1 MTEKKG
7 ISRHAVRILIKVMA
21 VICIFTV
28 LSRISASL
36 TVAEVLV
43 ESPSAKRIEH
53 IVDGEGV
60 IEAQLETSVQTEA
73 GLLIKNVHVK
83 KGQKVEEGE
92 ILAELDLAALA
103 EVKREQQEEIEMLRL
118 TNEELL
124 ALWQRETTAAERE
137 KTRADEDYAQAA
149 KESELSVQ
157 TAAAELERA
166 VQQYKGYEAS
176 LPADTTDEQFL
187 QLLDLR
193 AAAEAAQWAYDAAIL
208 QQESVLRKAG
218 RAVEDAG
225 QAQVK
230 NATIAVNE
238 IKLAQMERAVSELAA
253 LEDAGGQL
261 VAPQAGVITEVY
273 IKAGQ
278 RTTDTAAVTLTDTSM
293 GLYYTAEID
302 KADME
307 YAAVGD
313 AVVLKKDGKE
323 QGSFTVDAIETL
335 EDGNARVTV
344 QITGDEAED
353 FYLGENL
360 SMEIRQEAPLSQN
373 TVPVTAL
380 YESNGRYYVYVT
392 EQVETVLGEE
402 YRAAKIE
409 VEILDKNDA
418 YAAIGEG
425 ALGEDAQVIVD
436 SSRYIEAGSKVR
448 LQKP

>member
-28 LSRISASL
+28 FSRISASL

-124 ALWQRETTAAERE
+124 ALWQRETKAAERE

-187 QLLDLR
+187 QLLDFK
-193 AAAEAAQWAYDAAIL
+193 AAAEAAQRAYDAAIL

-230 NATIAVNE
+230 NAAIAVNE
-238 IKLAQMERAVSELAA
+238 IKLAQMERAVSDLAA
-253 LEDAGGQL
+253 LEEAGGQL

-302 KADME
+302 KTDME

-380 YESNGRYYVYVT
+380 HESNGRYYVYVT

-402 YRAAKIE
+402 SRAAKIE

>member
-124 ALWQRETTAAERE
+124 ALWRRETTAAERE

-187 QLLDLR
+187 QLLDFK
-193 AAAEAAQWAYDAAIL
+193 AAAEAAQRAYDAAIL

-230 NATIAVNE
+230 NAAIAVNE
-238 IKLAQMERAVSELAA
+238 IKLAQMERAVSEFTA
-253 LEDAGGQL
+253 LEEAGGQL

-344 QITGDEAED
+344 QITGDEAEE

-380 YESNGRYYVYVT
+380 HESNGRYYVYVT

>member
-7 ISRHAVRILIKVMA
+7 ISRHAVRILIKVMV

-28 LSRISASL
+28 FSRISASL

-53 IVDGEGV
+53 IVEGEGV
-60 IEAQLETSVQTEA
+60 IDAQLETSVQTEA

-92 ILAELDLAALA
+92 ILAELDLAALD

-124 ALWQRETTAAERE
+124 ALWQRETTVAERE

-187 QLLDLR
+187 QLLDFK
-193 AAAEAAQWAYDAAIL
+193 AAAEAAQRAYDAAIL

-230 NATIAVNE
+230 NASIAVNE
-238 IKLAQMERAVSELAA
+238 IKLAQMERAVSEFAA
-253 LEDAGGQL
+253 LEEAGGQL

-313 AVVLKKDGKE
+313 VVVLKKDGKE

>member
-193 AAAEAAQWAYDAAIL
+193 AAAEAAQRAYDAAIL

-230 NATIAVNE
+230 NAAIAVNE

-253 LEDAGGQL
+253 LEEAGGQL

-302 KADME
+302 KTDME
-307 YAAVGD
+307 YAAAGD

-380 YESNGRYYVYVT
+380 HESNGRYYVYVT

>member
-36 TVAEVLV
+36 TVTEVLV

-53 IVDGEGV
+53 IVEGEGV

-193 AAAEAAQWAYDAAIL
+193 AAAEAAQQAYDAAIL

-253 LEDAGGQL
+253 LEEAGGQL

-335 EDGNARVTV
+335 EDGNARGTV
-344 QITGDEAED
+344 QIMGDEAED

-380 YESNGRYYVYVT
+380 HESNGRYYVYVT

>member
-36 TVAEVLV
+36 TVTEVLV

-53 IVDGEGV
+53 IVEGEGV

-218 RAVEDAG
+218 RAVEDAD

-230 NATIAVNE
+230 NAAIAVNE

>member
-36 TVAEVLV
+36 TVTEVLV

-53 IVDGEGV
+53 IVEGEGV

-193 AAAEAAQWAYDAAIL
+193 AAAEAAQQAYDAAIL

-253 LEDAGGQL
+253 LEEAGGQL

-344 QITGDEAED
+344 QIMGDEAED

-380 YESNGRYYVYVT
+380 HESNGRYYVYVT

>member
-28 LSRISASL
+28 FSRISASL

-124 ALWQRETTAAERE
+124 ALWQRETKAAERE

-187 QLLDLR
+187 QLLDFK
-193 AAAEAAQWAYDAAIL
+193 AAAEAAQRAYDAAIL

-230 NATIAVNE
+230 NASIAVNE
-238 IKLAQMERAVSELAA
+238 IKLAQMERAVRELAA
-253 LEDAGGQL
+253 LEEAGGQL

-313 AVVLKKDGKE
+313 VVVLKKDGKE

>member
-60 IEAQLETSVQTEA
+60 IGAQLETSVQTEA

-218 RAVEDAG
+218 RAVEDAD

-230 NATIAVNE
+230 NAAIAVNE

>member
-7 ISRHAVRILIKVMA
+7 ISRHAVRILIKVMV

-92 ILAELDLAALA
+92 ILAELDLAALE

-187 QLLDLR
+187 QLLDFK
-193 AAAEAAQWAYDAAIL
+193 AAAEAAQRAYDAAIL

-230 NATIAVNE
+230 NASIAVNE

-253 LEDAGGQL
+253 LEEAGGQL

-380 YESNGRYYVYVT
+380 HESNGRYYVYVT

>member
-187 QLLDLR
+187 QLLDFK
-193 AAAEAAQWAYDAAIL
+193 AAAEAAQRAYDAAIL

-230 NATIAVNE
+230 NAAIAVNE
-238 IKLAQMERAVSELAA
+238 IKLAQMERAVSDLAA
-253 LEDAGGQL
+253 LEEAGGQL

-380 YESNGRYYVYVT
+380 HESNGRYYVYVT
-392 EQVETVLGEE
+392 ERVETVLGEE

-425 ALGEDAQVIVD
+425 ALGEDAQVIID

>member
-149 KESELSVQ
+149 KESALSVQ

-193 AAAEAAQWAYDAAIL
+193 AAAEAAQRAYDAAIL

-230 NATIAVNE
+230 NAAIAVNE

-253 LEDAGGQL
+253 LEEAGGQL

-302 KADME
+302 KTDME
-307 YAAVGD
+307 YAAAGD

-380 YESNGRYYVYVT
+380 HESNGRYYVYVT

-425 ALGEDAQVIVD
+425 ALGEDAQVIID

>member
-36 TVAEVLV
+36 TVTEVLV

-53 IVDGEGV
+53 IVEGEGV

-193 AAAEAAQWAYDAAIL
+193 AAAEAAQQAYDAAIL

-253 LEDAGGQL
+253 LEEAGGQL

-335 EDGNARVTV
+335 EDGNARGTG
-344 QITGDEAED
+344 QIMGDEAED

-380 YESNGRYYVYVT
+380 HESNGRYYVYVT

>member
-28 LSRISASL
+28 FSRISASL
-36 TVAEVLV
+36 TVAQVLV

-124 ALWQRETTAAERE
+124 ALWQRETKAAERE

-187 QLLDLR
+187 QLLDFK
-193 AAAEAAQWAYDAAIL
+193 AAAEAAQRAYDAAIL

-230 NATIAVNE
+230 NASIAVNE

-253 LEDAGGQL
+253 LEEAGGQL

>member
-218 RAVEDAG
+218 RAVEDAD

-230 NATIAVNE
+230 NAAIAVNE

>member
-7 ISRHAVRILIKVMA
+7 ISRHAVRILIKVMV

-28 LSRISASL
+28 FSRISASL

-53 IVDGEGV
+53 IVEGEGV
-60 IEAQLETSVQTEA
+60 IDAQLETSVQTEA

-92 ILAELDLAALA
+92 ILAELDLAALD

-124 ALWQRETTAAERE
+124 ATQQKEETSAAKE
-137 KTRADEDYAQAA
+137 KTRAEEDYAQAA
-149 KESELSVQ
+149 RESELSVQ

-187 QLLDLR
+187 QLLDLK
-193 AAAEAAQWAYDAAIL
+193 AAAEAAQRAYDAAIL

-230 NATIAVNE
+230 NAAIAVNE
-238 IKLAQMERAVSELAA
+238 IKLAQMERAVRELAA
-253 LEDAGGQL
+253 LEEAGGQL

-278 RTTDTAAVTLTDTSM
+278 RTTDTAAVALTDTSA
-293 GLYYTAEID
+293 GLYYTAQID
-302 KADME
+302 KADTA

-335 EDGNARVTV
+335 EDGNARVMV

-353 FYLGENL
+353 FYVGENL

-380 YESNGRYYVYVT
+380 HESNGRYYVYVT

-402 YRAAKIE
+402 SRAAKIE

>member
-28 LSRISASL
+28 FSRISASL

-53 IVDGEGV
+53 IVEGEGV
-60 IEAQLETSVQTEA
+60 IDAQLETSVQTEA

-124 ALWQRETTAAERE
+124 ALWQRETKAAERE

-187 QLLDLR
+187 QLLDFK
-193 AAAEAAQWAYDAAIL
+193 AAAEAAQRAYDAAIL

-230 NATIAVNE
+230 NASIAVNE
-238 IKLAQMERAVSELAA
+238 IKLAQMERAVRELAA
-253 LEDAGGQL
+253 LEEAGGQL

-313 AVVLKKDGKE
+313 VVVLKKDGKE

>member
-53 IVDGEGV
+53 IVEGEGV

-92 ILAELDLAALA
+92 VLAELDLAALD

-124 ALWQRETTAAERE
+124 ATQQKEETSAAKE
-137 KTRADEDYAQAA
+137 KTRAEEDYAQAA
-149 KESELSVQ
+149 RESELSVQ

-187 QLLDLR
+187 QLLDLK
-193 AAAEAAQWAYDAAIL
+193 AAAEAAQRAYDAAIL

-230 NATIAVNE
+230 NAAIAVNE
-238 IKLAQMERAVSELAA
+238 IKLAQMERAVRELAA
-253 LEDAGGQL
+253 LEEAGGQL

-278 RTTDTAAVTLTDTSM
+278 RTTDTAAVALTDTSA
-293 GLYYTAEID
+293 GLYYTAQID
-302 KADME
+302 KADTA

-335 EDGNARVTV
+335 EDGNARVMV

-353 FYLGENL
+353 FYVGENL

-380 YESNGRYYVYVT
+380 HESNGRYYVYVT

-402 YRAAKIE
+402 SRAAKIE